1 MIVNKVNLDV
11 TLSHFVVAS
20 LSDIPPPSVSD
31 GTAVVVTGGRENF
44 LGWPLPHLAG
54 GITKAKAAKSAS
66 ESFISSPD
74 ELSPSNTNED

>member
-1 MIVNKVNLDV
+1 M
-11 TLSHFVVAS
+11 
-20 LSDIPPPSVSD
+20 SD